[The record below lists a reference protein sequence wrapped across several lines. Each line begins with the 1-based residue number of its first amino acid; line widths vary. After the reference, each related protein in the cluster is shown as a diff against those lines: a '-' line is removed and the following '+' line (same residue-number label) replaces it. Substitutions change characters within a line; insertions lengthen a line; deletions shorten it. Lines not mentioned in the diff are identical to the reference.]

1 MQRGQESARFMSQRE
16 IHYEIF
22 KRAGAKGG
30 WTLHDV
36 NNRRET
42 ALDIAKQ
49 LMTEERATG
58 VKVVK
63 ETYHTDTGDYQTLK
77 IFEDGHNKM
86 KVEVAA
92 EDAPHALPCFMPDDL
107 YSYHA
112 RSTMGRLLADYLAR
126 QKLTIT
132 ELIHRADSL
141 EKLEATGTVYQH
153 AIQKVAVAQAA
164 NTQTPVQSI
173 VKSLNELSTKAMER
187 VYRDERRGY
196 FPNAAAG
203 QFAALARELAP
214 KSDKSYLL
222 NGAIVRFLS
231 AAGNWDEKLIQLL
244 SILKEVESDDAAA
257 LLLLS
262 AVDAIGAEILNG
274 SAALHEL
281 IGNTENLGESLFIL
295 VHLFLGQKIEGA
307 RSGVAA
313 VTQHFAAD
321 DLPESRTAVANRILA
336 ELKSVKRLCPN
347 SLVDELKTL
356 RKIANKLVLGQG
368 KYLSNEDLIA
378 AFTLRSKRLVAN
390 EAVAEHLQEAGQ
402 PDAKIERLL
411 LIEENII
418 GIENKRQL
426 SAFFAPIITS
436 SAFEAQFLFAKTPV
450 LARLQRLTELQS
462 RARRAGFQDLQK
474 QEICEALDK
483 IASEA
488 EGRAKLLDGIEAK
501 AAGNVEKAIA
511 LLRLCAGGVLTEGR
525 LMTRARNSILS
536 CMGQTGFMTGYVVHS
551 AKAKNEAINAD
562 AATAELLGSL
572 EKAGI
577 NAETGLKS
585 IAA

>member
-1 MQRGQESARFMSQRE
+1 MSQRE

-22 KRAGAKGG
+22 RRTGAKGS

-49 LMTEERATG
+49 LMADEKATG

-63 ETYHTDTGDYQTLK
+63 ETYHTDTGDFQTLK

-112 RSTMGRLLADYLAR
+112 RSTMGRLLAEYLAR

-132 ELIHRADSL
+132 ELIHRADAL

-164 NTQTPVQSI
+164 NTQTSVQSI

-196 FPNAAAG
+196 FPKASPGKFAG
-203 QFAALARELAP
+203 LARDVAA

-222 NGAIVRFLS
+222 NGAIARFL
-231 AAGNWDEKLIQLL
+231 ADANGWDEKLMRLL
-244 SILKEVESDDAAA
+244 SILKEVEGDDAASV
-257 LLLLS
+257 LLLS
-262 AVDAIGAEILNG
+262 AVDSIGAEILNG

-281 IGNTENLGESLFIL
+281 IGQTENLGASLFLL
-295 VHLFLGQKIEGA
+295 VHLFLGQPMEGA
-307 RSGVAA
+307 RTGIAA

-390 EAVAEHLQEAGQ
+390 EAVAEHLQEAAQ

-426 SAFFAPIITS
+426 AAFFAPIIMS
-436 SAFEAQFLFAKTPV
+436 SAFEAQFLFAKTPI
-450 LARLQRLTELQS
+450 LARLKRLTELQS

-474 QEICEALDK
+474 QEISDALDK
-483 IASEA
+483 IASAA
-488 EGRAKLLDGIEAK
+488 ESRAKLLDDIEAK
-501 AAGNVEKAIA
+501 ATGNVEKAVA
-511 LLRLCAGGVLTEGR
+511 LLRLCSGGVLTEGR
-525 LMTRARNSILS
+525 LMTRARNTILS
-536 CMGQTGFMTGYVVHS
+536 CMGQSGFMTGYVAHTAR
-551 AKAKNEAINAD
+551 AKGEPANAD
-562 AATAELLGSL
+562 TATTELLGSL
-572 EKAGI
+572 QKAGI
-577 NAETGLKS
+577 TAETGLKS

>member
-1 MQRGQESARFMSQRE
+1 MSQRE

-22 KRAGAKGG
+22 RRVGAKGG

-36 NNRRET
+36 NNRREA
-42 ALDIAKQ
+42 ALEIAKQ
-49 LMTEERATG
+49 LMAAENATG

-132 ELIHRADSL
+132 ELIHRADAL

-187 VYRDERRGY
+187 VYRDEKRNY
-196 FPNAAAG
+196 FPKAAAG
-203 QFAALARELAP
+203 GFAALARGLME

-222 NGAIVRFLS
+222 NGAIARFL
-231 AAGNWDEKLIQLL
+231 ADAGNWDEKLMRLL
-244 SILKEVESDDAAA
+244 SILKEVEGDDATS

-262 AVDAIGAEILNG
+262 AVDSIGAEILNG

-281 IGNTENLGESLFIL
+281 IGHTENLGESLFLL
-295 VHLFLGQKIEGA
+295 VHLFLGQKMEGA
-307 RSGVAA
+307 RTGIAA

-347 SLVDELKTL
+347 DLVDELKTL

-390 EAVAEHLQEAGQ
+390 EAVAEHLQEAAQ

-450 LARLQRLTELQS
+450 LARLQRLTELQT
-462 RARRAGFQDLQK
+462 RARRSGFADLQK
-474 QEICEALDK
+474 QEICDALDK

-488 EGRAKLLDGIEAK
+488 EGRAKLIEGVEAK
-501 AAGNVEKAIA
+501 AANNVEKAIA
-511 LLRLCAGGVLTEGR
+511 LLRLCSGGVLTEGR

-536 CMGQTGFMTGYVVHS
+536 CMGQAGFMTGYVAHT
-551 AKAKNEAINAD
+551 AKAKGESPNAD

-572 EKAGI
+572 ERAGI
-577 NAETGLKS
+577 TAETGLKS

>member
-1 MQRGQESARFMSQRE
+1 MSQRE
-16 IHYEIF
+16 VHYEIF
-22 KRAGAKGG
+22 RRVGAKGG

-36 NNRRET
+36 NNRREA
-42 ALDIAKQ
+42 ALEIAKQ
-49 LMTEERATG
+49 LMAGENATG

-132 ELIHRADSL
+132 ELIHRADAL

-173 VKSLNELSTKAMER
+173 VKNLNELATKAMER
-187 VYRDERRGY
+187 VYRDERRNY
-196 FPNAAAG
+196 FPKAAAG
-203 QFAALARELAP
+203 QFAALARDLME

-222 NGAIVRFLS
+222 NGAIARYL
-231 AAGNWDEKLIQLL
+231 ADANNWDQKLMRLL
-244 SILKEVESDDAAA
+244 SILKEAEGDDAASA
-257 LLLLS
+257 LLLS
-262 AVDAIGAEILNG
+262 AVDSIGAEILNG

-281 IGNTENLGESLFIL
+281 IGHTENLGESLFLL
-295 VHLFLGQKIEGA
+295 VYLFLGQKTEGA
-307 RSGVAA
+307 RSGIAA

-347 SLVDELKTL
+347 DLVDELKTL

-390 EAVAEHLQEAGQ
+390 EAVAEHLQEAAQ
-402 PDAKIERLL
+402 PDAKVERLL

-426 SAFFAPIITS
+426 SAFFAPIVTS

-450 LARLQRLTELQS
+450 LTRLQRLTELQT
-462 RARRAGFQDLQK
+462 RALRSGFADLQK
-474 QEICEALDK
+474 QEISDALDK
-483 IASEA
+483 VANEAASS
-488 EGRAKLLDGIEAK
+488 AKLLEGIEAK

-511 LLRLCAGGVLTEGR
+511 LLRLCSGGVLTEGR
-525 LMTRARNSILS
+525 LMTRARGSILS
-536 CMGQTGFMTGYVVHS
+536 CMGQTGFMTGFVAHT
-551 AKAKNEAINAD
+551 AKAKGEPANAD

-577 NAETGLKS
+577 TAETGLKS

>member
-1 MQRGQESARFMSQRE
+1 MSQRE

-22 KRAGAKGG
+22 KRVGAKGG

-36 NNRRET
+36 NNRRDA
-42 ALDIAKQ
+42 ALEIAKH
-49 LMTEERATG
+49 LMTEENATG

-63 ETYHTDTGDYQTLK
+63 ETYHIDTGDYQTLK

-112 RSTMGRLLADYLAR
+112 RNTMGRLLAEYLAR
-126 QKLTIT
+126 QRLTIT
-132 ELIHRADSL
+132 ELIHRADAL

-164 NTQTPVQSI
+164 NTQTSVQTI

-187 VYRDERRGY
+187 VYRDQRRDY
-196 FPNAAAG
+196 FPQAQVG
-203 QFAALARELAP
+203 QFAALARSLAD

-222 NGAIVRFLS
+222 NGAIARFLS
-231 AAGNWDEKLIQLL
+231 DANGWDEKLMRLL
-244 SILKEVESDDAAA
+244 SILNEAQGDDAAS
-257 LLLLS
+257 LLLLA
-262 AVDAIGAEILNG
+262 AVDSIGAEILNG

-281 IGNTENLGESLFIL
+281 IGNTENLGASLFLL
-295 VHLFLGQKIEGA
+295 VHLFLGQPMDGA
-307 RSGVAA
+307 RSGIAA

-436 SAFEAQFLFAKTPV
+436 SAFEAQFLFAKTPI

-462 RARRAGFQDLQK
+462 RTRRAGFQDLQK
-474 QEICEALDK
+474 QEICDALDK
-483 IASEA
+483 VASDA
-488 EGRAKLLDGIEAK
+488 EGRAKLIEGVEAK
-501 AAGNVEKAIA
+501 AGNNVEKAVA
-511 LLRLCAGGVLTEGR
+511 LLRLCSGGVLTEGR

-536 CMGQTGFMTGYVVHS
+536 CMGQTGFMTGYVAHT
-551 AKAKNEAINAD
+551 AKAKGAAPNPD
-562 AATAELLGSL
+562 AATAELIGAL

-577 NAETGLKS
+577 DADTGLKS

>member
-1 MQRGQESARFMSQRE
+1 MSQRE

-22 KRAGAKGG
+22 RRVGAKGG

-36 NNRRET
+36 NSRREA
-42 ALDIAKQ
+42 ALEIAKH
-49 LMTEERATG
+49 LMTDESATG

-63 ETYHTDTGDYQTLK
+63 ETYHTDTGDYQSLK

-112 RSTMGRLLADYLAR
+112 RATMGRLLAEYLAR
-126 QKLTIT
+126 QRLTIT
-132 ELIHRADSL
+132 ELIHRADAL

-164 NTQTPVQSI
+164 NTQTSVQAI

-187 VYRDERRGY
+187 VYRDEKRNY
-196 FPNAAAG
+196 FPKVSAG
-203 QFAALARELAP
+203 KFAALARDLAA

-222 NGAIVRFLS
+222 NGAIARYL
-231 AAGNWDEKLIQLL
+231 ADANGWDEKLMRLL
-244 SILKEVESDDAAA
+244 SILKEAENDDAASV
-257 LLLLS
+257 LLLS
-262 AVDAIGAEILNG
+262 AVDSIGAEILNG

-281 IGNTENLGESLFIL
+281 IGNTENLGASLFLL
-295 VHLFLGQKIEGA
+295 VHLFLGQKMDGA
-307 RSGVAA
+307 RSGIAA

-390 EAVAEHLQEAGQ
+390 EAIAEHLQEAVQ

-426 SAFFAPIITS
+426 AAFFVPIITS
-436 SAFEAQFLFAKTPV
+436 SGFEAQFLFAKTPV
-450 LARLQRLTELQS
+450 LTRLQRLTELQM
-462 RARRAGFQDLQK
+462 RTLRAGFQEPQK
-474 QEICEALDK
+474 QEIAEALDK
-483 IASEA
+483 IAA
-488 EGRAKLLDGIEAK
+488 EIETRAKLIESVEAK
-501 AAGNVEKAIA
+501 AANNVEKTIA

-525 LMTRARNSILS
+525 LMTRARGSILS
-536 CMGQTGFMTGYVVHS
+536 CMGQSGFMTGYVAHT
-551 AKAKNEAINAD
+551 AKAKGEAANPD
-562 AATAELLGSL
+562 TATAELMGALQ
-572 EKAGI
+572 KAGI
-577 NAETGLKS
+577 DAETGLKS